1 VGGFLS
7 PTLLKFQIQ
16 QEIKKDPIIFLYR
29 LSKWKNQRVGDKK
42 TQTKTPK
49 KKPQYKGNNK
59 GNLGSPLKIEKH
71 IIIINNK

>member
-1 VGGFLS
+1 MS

-42 TQTKTPK
+42 TQIQTKRNPNIK
-49 KKPQYKGNNK
+49 EGIR

-71 IIIINNK
+71 LIIKNNK